1 VVEDW
6 KKHEEE
12 KFDAMSKLEAQHE
25 NDTKFQQRQQE
36 ILAHFEK
43 DVSLAAEALS
53 QEQERAAN
61 AEREKGSQV
70 SCEYYMYTCLPTNFL
85 PAMLLDNTACMYL
98 KHF

>member
-1 VVEDW
+1 MVEDW

-12 KFDAMSKLEAQHE
+12 KFDAMSELEAQHE

-36 ILAHFEK
+36 ILAQFEK

-53 QEQERAAN
+53 QEQGRAAN

-70 SCEYYMYTCLPTNFL
+70 HLSTYEFL
-85 PAMLLDNTACMYL
+85 SSYVDNTACT
-98 KHF
+98 